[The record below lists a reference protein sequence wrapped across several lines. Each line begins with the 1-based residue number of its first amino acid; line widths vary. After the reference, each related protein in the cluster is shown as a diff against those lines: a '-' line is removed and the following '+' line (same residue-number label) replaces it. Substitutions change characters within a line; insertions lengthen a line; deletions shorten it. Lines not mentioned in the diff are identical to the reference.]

1 LDLPGICDDAY
12 RLFEPFLAA
21 AKRRRMGVG
30 SLSAFAAPMEM
41 DSVLGNDD
49 DTDAQLVGRS
59 VALPTKAKLVSDKER
74 RKKARKEEAKER
86 GVREK
91 AYGKGSLRQ
100 FVKDV

>member
-1 LDLPGICDDAY
+1 MYIN
-12 RLFEPFLAA
+12 
-21 AKRRRMGVG
+21 KRNI
-30 SLSAFAAPMEM
+30 F
-41 DSVLGNDD
+41 SVDD
-49 DTDAQLVGRS
+49 DTDTQLFGRS